1 MTGVRFGLQSGSVTN
16 KYMALHPMLQYGN
29 APTAWTASSG
39 DYITEKSAKSLISQS
54 ADEIKTEVT
63 KSVTESVT
71 GTVKDTATSAAN
83 NAVDSCYG
91 MAHGHRR
98 TTIF

>member
-1 MTGVRFGLQSGSVTN
+1 
-16 KYMALHPMLQYGN
+16 MLQYGN
-29 APTAWTASSG
+29 APTAWNASSG

-71 GTVKDTATSAAN
+71 G
-83 NAVDSCYG
+83 
-91 MAHGHRR
+91 R
-98 TTIF
+98 